1 MKKTVLLVAA
11 VTALSTL
18 SFMMKNDGL
27 AGRTGAPGET
37 TCNTAGC
44 HTGNPMNDPSG
55 SISIAAPGLDANWE
69 YAPGS
74 TYQIQ
79 VTVSRTGNGK
89 FGLGFESLLASGAG
103 AGTLTITDPAQTQI
117 KTATVSGNV
126 RNNVVHKTGAG
137 LSNDSHTFV
146 FNWTAPPTGSGEVKF
161 YAAGNASNGMN
172 NTGGDYIFTM
182 VQELEEESGSGVA
195 ENDFDANLSV
205 HPNPVK
211 EILQFT
217 FSVAKASKVGF
228 SLVNMQGETV
238 QRFVEKS
245 FSTGAHQFS
254 MPLDAN
260 VTNGVYLLKA
270 ESSGLV
276 ALRKVIV
283 LR

>member
-1 MKKTVLLVAA
+1 MKKTLLLVIA

-18 SFMMKNDGL
+18 SFVMKDNGL
-27 AGRTGAPGET
+27 AGRTGSPGET

-44 HTGNPMNDPSG
+44 HTGNPLNDPSG
-55 SISIAAPGLDANWE
+55 SITIAAPGLDANWE

-89 FGLGFESLLASGAG
+89 FGLGFESLLASGAN
-103 AGTLTITDPAQTQI
+103 AGTLIITDPAQTQL

-137 LSNDSHTFV
+137 LSNDSHTFI
-146 FNWTAPPTGSGEVKF
+146 FNWTAPPTGSGNVKF
-161 YAAGNASNGMN
+161 YAAGNAADGQTNPAN
-172 NTGGDYIFTM
+172 DYIFTIM
-182 VQELEEESGSGVA
+182 QELEEESGSGVT
-195 ENDFDANLSV
+195 ENNFDANLSI

-211 EILQFT
+211 ETIQFT
-217 FSVAKASKVGF
+217 FSVAKASKIGF
-228 SLVNMQGETV
+228 SLVNLQGETV
-238 QRFVEKS
+238 QRFAERS
-245 FSTGAHQFS
+245 FRTGAHQFS

-276 ALRKVIV
+276 AFRKVVV

>member
-1 MKKTVLLVAA
+1 MKKTLLLVIA

-18 SFMMKNDGL
+18 SFVMKDNGL
-27 AGRTGAPGET
+27 AGRTGSPGET

-44 HTGNPMNDPSG
+44 HVGNTLNDPSG

-89 FGLGFESLLASGAG
+89 FGLGFESLLASGAN
-103 AGTLTITDPAQTQI
+103 AGTFTITDPAQTQL

-137 LSNDSHTFV
+137 LSNNSHTFT
-146 FNWTAPPTGSGEVKF
+146 FNWTAPPTGSGNVKF
-161 YAAGNASNGMN
+161 YAAGNAADGQTNPAN
-172 NTGGDYIFTM
+172 DFIFTM
-182 VQELEEESGSGVA
+182 MQELEEESGSGVA
-195 ENDFDANLSV
+195 ENSFVANLSV

-211 EILQFT
+211 ENLQFT
-217 FSVAKASKVGF
+217 FSVAKPSNIVF
-228 SLVNMQGETV
+228 SLVNLQGETV
-238 QRFVEKS
+238 QQFAERP
-245 FSTGAHQFS
+245 FSAGAHQFS
-254 MPLDAN
+254 MSLDAN
-260 VTNGVYLLKA
+260 VNNGVYLLKA
-270 ESSGLV
+270 ESAGTASI
-276 ALRKVIV
+276 RKVVV